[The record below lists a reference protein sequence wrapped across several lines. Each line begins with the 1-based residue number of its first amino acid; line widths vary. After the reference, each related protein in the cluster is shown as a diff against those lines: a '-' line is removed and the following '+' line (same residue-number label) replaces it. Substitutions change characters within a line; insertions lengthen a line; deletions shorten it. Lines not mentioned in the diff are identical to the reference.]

1 VIRNVNRQWCN
12 VIKMIAFQPAI
23 WNLDFQ
29 NSMHLCQLMSRVCS
43 CVDLTHS
50 TVISTLSSVRSLEI
64 SHALCRFR
72 RICYCIYTLRN
83 ATAKLIISS
92 PLCVRPYVRPQ
103 CITYWDKLEG
113 FFDKFSRL
121 FMCFERMIKICNNR
135 ILELY
140 GCLSFRPSVCPHESI
155 VLFLNGFLWNV
166 FKYL

>member
-1 VIRNVNRQWCN
+1 VIRSVNRQWCN

-50 TVISTLSSVRSLEI
+50 TVVSTLSSVRSLEI

-103 CITYWDKLEG
+103 CITYWDNMYKNIP
-113 FFDKFSRL
+113 STH
-121 FMCFERMIKICNNR
+121 
-135 ILELY
+135 LY
-140 GCLSFRPSVCPHESI
+140 LLGNYTWLHVSVTRTIIRPWFLLLHWSNFCMRNSLRSQK
-155 VLFLNGFLWNV
+155 VLQGNP
-166 FKYL
+166 Y